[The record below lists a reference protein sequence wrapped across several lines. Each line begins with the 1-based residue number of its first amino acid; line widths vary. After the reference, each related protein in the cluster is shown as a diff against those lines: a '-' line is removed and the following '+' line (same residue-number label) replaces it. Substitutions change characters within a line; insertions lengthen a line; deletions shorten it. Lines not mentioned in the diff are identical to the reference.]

1 LVDICIASNQIF
13 QTRIDFARRRDP
25 TPTRARGVLLFHFA
39 ILSAGKRVEL
49 LRAGV
54 SETLVV
60 ARDQNRAA
68 ENNGRR
74 DL

>member
-1 LVDICIASNQIF
+1 
-13 QTRIDFARRRDP
+13 
-25 TPTRARGVLLFHFA
+25 VLLFHFA

-60 ARDQNRAA
+60 ARDQNRVA